1 MNNVLEVKFSG
12 WTATPRMP
20 FILSGNAVC
29 MQVPSYSMLLGV
41 IGCCLGRVVQSEEI
55 SLGYKYNFG
64 ATAMDME
71 TRHRLEF
78 DGRKVKPHTK
88 GTDAYQREFHTMP
101 KLTIWVNR
109 PEWKV
114 FFDNP
119 VGTPSLGRSQDILT
133 IDEVRV
139 VAIEAVNS
147 AKISGCMLP
156 YNSTLKVGGQLL
168 QIAEAFIENDEVGQG
183 RTATKSNIFIAIPSD
198 KESEVQIKNLYQTI
212 EAPIQSFY
220 MHNFNEC

>member
-1 MNNVLEVKFSG
+1 MNKVLEVKFSG

-41 IGCCLGRVVQSEEI
+41 IGCCLGRIVQSEEI
-55 SLGYKYNFG
+55 NFGYKYTFD

-78 DGRKVKPHTK
+78 DGKKVKPHTK
-88 GTDAYQREFHTMP
+88 GTDTYQREFHTMP
-101 KLTIWVNR
+101 KLTLWINQ
-109 PEWKV
+109 PEWEIY
-114 FFDNP
+114 FDNP
-119 VGTPSLGRSQDILT
+119 LGTPSLGRSQDILT

-139 VAIEAVNS
+139 VEIKSVDS

-156 YNSTLKVGGQLL
+156 YNPNLKVGGQLL
-168 QIAEAFIENDEVGQG
+168 QLAEAYVENDEVGQG
-183 RTATKSNIFIAIPSD
+183 RIATKSNIFIAIPPD
-198 KESEVQIKNLYQTI
+198 NENEVQGENLYQTI
-212 EAPIQSFY
+212 ETPIQSFY